1 MEECKK
7 TKFASEKEAL
17 VRLGKIK
24 NRPQKEVFP
33 IRAYLC
39 RCLFWH
45 LTSRLD
51 VKDIQKENEN
61 LKLVNIKLIEELRTL
76 KSEQNK
82 INSLGVSV
90 NKIVIKQK
98 EQIKSLQ
105 AIIEKMLVFE
115 SMLEKKRPK

>member
-1 MEECKK
+1 MEACKK

-17 VRLGKIK
+17 VRLGEMK
-24 NRPQKEVFP
+24 NGPQKGTFP

-61 LKLVNIKLIEELRTL
+61 LKLVNNKLIEELRIL
-76 KSEQNK
+76 KGEQNK
-82 INSLGVSV
+82 INSLGVGV
-90 NKIVIKQK
+90 NKVVIKQR